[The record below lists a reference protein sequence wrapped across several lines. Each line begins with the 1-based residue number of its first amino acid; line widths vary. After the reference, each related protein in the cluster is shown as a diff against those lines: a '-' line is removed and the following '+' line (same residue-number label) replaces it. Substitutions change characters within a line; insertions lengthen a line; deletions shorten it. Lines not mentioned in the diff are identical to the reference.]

1 VVPRW
6 KGLSIDASYW
16 FSKALDLGANY
27 SDSASNRSQNR
38 SQSEF
43 ESHHDLKGL
52 SDFDQPHS
60 FLARASYQTPV
71 WKALPGRAAALA
83 AKWNLSAV
91 ILLKSGT
98 PFLVQTGSDAPGY
111 GNVDGASGD
120 RPNLLDASILGRTI
134 GNPDTSAALLP
145 RSAFSFIAPGAL
157 AGNLGRNV
165 FRKGPID
172 NVNASLARRFAVGR
186 SAIELRAESIN
197 VFNTPQFAAPGAS
210 LANSDFGMITNTLNE
225 GRTWRFQLSYDF

>member
-1 VVPRW
+1 M
-6 KGLSIDASYW
+6 
-16 FSKALDLGANY
+16 DLGANY
-27 SDSASNRSQNR
+27 SDSASNRTQNR
-38 SQSEF
+38 GQSQF
-43 ESHHDLKGL
+43 DSHHDLKAR

-71 WKALPGRAAALA
+71 WKALPRRAAAAA

-91 ILLKSGT
+91 LLLKSGT

-120 RPNLLDASILGRTI
+120 RPNLLAPSILGRTI

-145 RSAFSFIAPGAL
+145 RSAFSFIARGTL

-165 FRKGPID
+165 FRKGPIE
-172 NVNASLARRFAVGR
+172 NVNASLSRRFAVR
-186 SAIELRAESIN
+186 ESAVEIRAESIN

-225 GRTWRFQLSYDF
+225 GRIFRFVGSFEF